1 MRATTGEQ
9 DTKTMAKN
17 MKVWGQKIAATP
29 ETARQALIEMG
40 ILDKNGKPS
49 KQYYPDCAN

>member
-1 MRATTGEQ
+1 MRTTASEQ
-9 DTKTMAKN
+9 DTKKMVKN

-40 ILDKNGKPS
+40 ILDKKGKPS

>member
-1 MRATTGEQ
+1 MRTTASDQG
-9 DTKTMAKN
+9 TKTMVKN

-40 ILDKNGKPS
+40 ILDKKGKPS